1 MLIICY
7 RKSGKRNGS
16 LSCSS
21 FLGLEK
27 HFFKLS
33 PVIRK
38 KYKSSL
44 QGGGKMLSPTRRA
57 EVEHQALLSE
67 IRKRFSLKDLRNLED
82 RLGDLVDEP
91 AFVALRVT
99 EDELRDVLMTC
110 MLEVLDGELK
120 FIKNDIRSRP

>member
-1 MLIICY
+1 
-7 RKSGKRNGS
+7 
-16 LSCSS
+16 
-21 FLGLEK
+21 
-27 HFFKLS
+27 
-33 PVIRK
+33 
-38 KYKSSL
+38 
-44 QGGGKMLSPTRRA
+44 MLSPTRRA